1 MNAVLSSSQVRR
13 YEPEIGTESCLC
25 ERGSNRLARLFGTD
39 GVRGV
44 ANKELTPDLAFR
56 LGQAGAYVLSKEH
69 PHPRIIIGK
78 DTRISGDMLEA
89 ALMAGI
95 CSVGADV
102 LKVGVLPTPGIA
114 YLTRML
120 DVSAGVVIS
129 ASHNP
134 VQDNG
139 IKFFS
144 ASGYK
149 LQDGIEDQ
157 IEEIVQSEEKPWD
170 LPTGGEVGRV
180 IQVPEAGRKYLD
192 FLKSTARRLDGL
204 KVVLDC
210 ANGAG
215 SEFGP
220 LLLQELGAE
229 VVPMFNHPDG
239 VNINDGCGST
249 HPQALQK
256 AVVEHQADLGLAC
269 DGDADRLIA
278 VDEKGKL
285 VDGDFIMLICAL
297 AQKANGLLAENTLV
311 VTVMS
316 NLGLRLALKKAG
328 IQVTET
334 QVGDRYVLEELLRS
348 GAKLGGEQ
356 SGHIIFLNH
365 NTTGDGLLTALQLL
379 AVVKESDKPLSVLAA
394 QMQRLPQVL
403 LNTRVR
409 YKERIMADPVVLAA
423 VREAEAALGEEG
435 RVLVRPSGT
444 EPLIRV
450 MVEGPDETKLQELA
464 QRVIDVIKA
473 EDVGAL

>member
-1 MNAVLSSSQVRR
+1 M
-13 YEPEIGTESCLC
+13 G
-25 ERGSNRLARLFGTD
+25 RLFGTD

-44 ANKELTPDLAFR
+44 ANVELTSTLAFR

-89 ALMAGI
+89 ALIAGI

-114 YLTRML
+114 YLARTL

-144 ASGYK
+144 STGYK
-149 LQDGIEDQ
+149 LPDAIEDE
-157 IEEIVQSEEKPWD
+157 IESIVLSEEKPWKV
-170 LPTGGEVGRV
+170 PTGGNIGRV
-180 IQVPEAGRKYLD
+180 IEVSDAERRYLD
-192 FLKSTARRLDGL
+192 FLKATSVSLNGL
-204 KVVLDC
+204 KIVLDC
-210 ANGAG
+210 ANGA
-215 SEFGP
+215 SYHVGP
-220 LLLQELGAE
+220 AVLQELGAE
-229 VVPMFNHPDG
+229 VIPIFNHPDG
-239 VNINDGCGST
+239 ININAGCGST
-249 HPQALQK
+249 HPEALQRS
-256 AVVEHQADLGLAC
+256 VIEHEAHLGLAN
-269 DGDADRLIA
+269 DGDADRLIV
-278 VDEKGKL
+278 VDEEGNI
-285 VDGDFIMLICAL
+285 VDGDAIMVICAL
-297 AQKANGLLAENTLV
+297 ALKAKKELVENAVV

-316 NLGLRLALKKAG
+316 NLGLHIALKEAG
-328 IQVTET
+328 IKIYET
-334 QVGDRYVLEELLRS
+334 KVGDRYVMEELLRS

-356 SGHIIFLNH
+356 SGHIIFLDH

-379 AVVKESDKPLSVLAA
+379 NVVKERNIPLSKLAS

-403 LNTRVR
+403 LNTKVEN
-409 YKERIMADPVVLAA
+409 KEKIMTDKEVAA
-423 VREAEAALGEEG
+423 KINEVEEELGDSG

-450 MVEGPDETKLQELA
+450 MVEGKDENHLRKLA
-464 QRVIDVIKA
+464 QSVISVIKVRD
-473 EDVGAL
+473 ELYSNI

>member
-1 MNAVLSSSQVRR
+1 M
-13 YEPEIGTESCLC
+13 G
-25 ERGSNRLARLFGTD
+25 RLFGTD

-44 ANKELTPDLAFR
+44 ANRQLTPSLAFH

-69 PHPRIIIGK
+69 PHPRIVIGK

-89 ALMAGI
+89 ALIAGI

-114 YLTRML
+114 FLTRTL

-144 ASGYK
+144 STGYK
-149 LQDGIEDQ
+149 LPDAIEDE
-157 IEEIVQSEEKPWD
+157 IESIVLSDEKPWD
-170 LPTGGEVGRV
+170 IPIGGEVGRV
-180 IQVPEAGRKYLD
+180 IEVDDAERRYID
-192 FLKSTARRLDGL
+192 FLKETVGRLDGL

-210 ANGAG
+210 ANGAA
-215 SEFGP
+215 SHVGP
-220 LLLQELGAE
+220 ILLRELG
-229 VVPMFNHPDG
+229 VDVIPIFHTPNG
-239 VNINDGCGST
+239 VNINADCGST
-249 HPQALQK
+249 HPAQLQQAVL
-256 AVVEHQADLGLAC
+256 EHGADLGLAN

-278 VDEKGKL
+278 VDEKGNI
-285 VDGDFIMLICAL
+285 VDGDFIMVICAL
-297 AQKANGLLAENTLV
+297 AQKAKGTLAQNALV

-316 NLGLRLALKKAG
+316 NLGLHLALKEAG
-328 IQVTET
+328 VKVYET
-334 QVGDRYVLEELLRS
+334 QVGDRYVMEELLRT

-356 SGHIIFLNH
+356 SGHIIFLDH
-365 NTTGDGLLTALQLL
+365 NTTGDGLLTGIQLMS
-379 AVVKESDKPLSVLAA
+379 VVKESQKPLSALTA

-403 LNTRVR
+403 LNTRVKH
-409 YKERIMADPVVLAA
+409 KERLMQDEKVLEK
-423 VREAEAALGEEG
+423 VKEAEDLLGGRG

-450 MVEGPDETKLQELA
+450 MVEGPDEERLRQLA
-464 QRVIDVIKA
+464 QSVIDTIA
-473 EDVGAL
+473 QRDE